1 MAKNILIAED
11 EKPMAKALELKLTKE
26 GFSVS
31 VALDGEEALGLIE
44 KKKFDLMLLDIMMPK
59 VDGFAVLTKIKE
71 QKIQLPVIVSS
82 NLSQVEDIERAKAL
96 GAVDF
101 LVKSNVTLADIITK
115 IKQILKI

>member
-26 GFSVS
+26 GFNVS
-31 VALDGEEALGLIE
+31 VAYDGEEALNLIA

-59 VDGFAVLTKIKE
+59 VDGFSVLTKLNEEKL
-71 QKIQLPVIVSS
+71 KLPVIVSS
-82 NLSQVEDIERAKAL
+82 NLSQVEDIERAKSL

-101 LVKSNVTLADIITK
+101 LVKSNVTLAEIIQK
-115 IKQILKI
+115 IKAILKI